1 MVLSVSRA
9 GWGWF
14 RLAHPLP
21 NETVAPEWKAKTK
34 KSFRVPIS
42 RHSSAVKGKGWVESV
57 VDCVGK
63 KGFVGALS
71 CGVGEW
77 LSSRFWVLDQD
88 QNNRSKQRGG
98 GGWRGLVEDEK
109 TDGRMDGKGTR
120 IVGPRAPRHRHR
132 HRSARA
138 KTERAPKLGQGFA
151 GIRLS
156 RVSA

>member
-21 NETVAPEWKAKTK
+21 NETVVPEWKAKTK

-88 QNNRSKQRGG
+88 QSNRSEQRG
-98 GGWRGLVEDEK
+98 WRM
-109 TDGRMDGKGTR
+109 DGRMDGKGTR

-132 HRSARA
+132 RHRSARA
-138 KTERAPKLGQGFA
+138 KTERAPKQGQGFA